1 MDRAMLV
8 VFLICIMLT
17 GLALAAFIAS
27 VIG

>member
-8 VFLICIMLT
+8 VFLICIMLN
-17 GLALAAFIAS
+17 GLALGAFIAS